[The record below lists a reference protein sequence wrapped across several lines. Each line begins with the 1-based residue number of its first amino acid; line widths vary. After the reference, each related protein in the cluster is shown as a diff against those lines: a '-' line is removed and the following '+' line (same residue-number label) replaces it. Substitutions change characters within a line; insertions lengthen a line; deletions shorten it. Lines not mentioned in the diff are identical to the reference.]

1 MAKKIGEFCLKNG
14 EFYYFPKMDFPETLC
29 IQVNVMF
36 TFYIHNANLAPA
48 ELIYVKTE
56 HWRADAKK
64 NRKPSPI
71 SFGQRSSNR
80 PSNYK

>member
-14 EFYYFPKMDFPETLC
+14 EFSYFPKMDFPETLC
-29 IQVNVMF
+29 
-36 TFYIHNANLAPA
+36 IHNANLAPA